1 MAIDH
6 ELGHDEVIDVRH
18 ASDTNPAS
26 SRPAQPRRTSKSDP
40 ENRPI
45 DLYFGESQT
54 RTAHPAAVLSDRKQ
68 DGVLLGMS
76 RLTDNGA
83 SRAPE
88 STDSGAP
95 GNASIPMEQMS
106 HDDEQNKPRRNTH
119 AGRRPDA
126 PAEPQPGEGPRTLTE
141 RGRQTVARIL
151 ASAIDIFV
159 KEGYGGLS
167 MRKVATSAGLALSNL
182 QHYFPSREDLFAAI
196 ITETIATYSRS
207 YDGIRT
213 DATLSPEARLEK
225 VVRLLIEDGKL
236 PRTQSLFVNIQAL
249 AHTHEFARKSV
260 EDAYQFQRRVIGA
273 FVSDVNPD
281 LTPLEL
287 SRRAALITCQI
298 EGLFVLIP
306 QRNRFP
312 SDIKGI
318 EDEAVKAIVA
328 LVRAPGERSA
338 AAKPK
343 AAR

>member
-1 MAIDH
+1 MP
-6 ELGHDEVIDVRH
+6 V
-18 ASDTNPAS
+18 
-26 SRPAQPRRTSKSDP
+26 DP
-40 ENRPI
+40 
-45 DLYFGESQT
+45 
-54 RTAHPAAVLSDRKQ
+54 
-68 DGVLLGMS
+68 MS
-76 RLTDNGA
+76 R
-83 SRAPE
+83 
-88 STDSGAP
+88 
-95 GNASIPMEQMS
+95 
-106 HDDEQNKPRRNTH
+106 DDEQHKPRRDTH

-126 PAEPQPGEGPRTLTE
+126 PAEPQPGDAPRTLTE

-159 KEGYGGLS
+159 EEGYGGLS

-196 ITETIATYSRS
+196 ITDTIAAYSSTYDSV
-207 YDGIRT
+207 RT

-249 AHTHEFARKSV
+249 AHTQEFARKSV

-273 FVSDVNPD
+273 FVSDVNPE

-328 LVRAPGERSA
+328 LVRAPGERAA